1 MTTAYP
7 GYQPRQRPVR
17 SARTRSTDAPEPMQR
32 ALDHGDDELTQP
44 FVGVTTDG
52 QQIPNL
58 YPARATGT
66 STKPIVDAARTLLGS
81 LSSEQRDGVQFPVAT
96 DEWRRWHNTHP
107 NFMRHGLVLEDLN
120 DTQREAVFAVLR
132 TSLSAAGFDAAR
144 SIMHLNHTVG
154 ELTDSWDEYDEW
166 LYWISIMG
174 TPSAD
179 EPWGWQFDGHHLN
192 IHCFILGDQ
201 IVMTPTF
208 MGSEPVV
215 ADAGKYAGI
224 RVFEAEER
232 TGLELAQAFSADQL
246 AAATIDPATLF
257 GGRLDVPISPFGDRL
272 QGSSGNDNLQLP
284 YAGVR
289 ADTLSAGQQ
298 GLLGEVI
305 DSYVN
310 RLPAG
315 HAEEWSRA
323 IQAKMPDTYVAWIGD
338 VDADSV
344 FYYRVHSPVL
354 LVEFDHVRGI
364 AFDNDEPSR
373 QHIHTIVRTPNGND
387 YGKDLLR
394 QHYAEVD
401 HT

>member
-17 SARTRSTDAPEPMQR
+17 SARSRSDDAPEAMQR
-32 ALDHGDDELTQP
+32 ALDHGAAELAHP

-52 QQIPNL
+52 VAVPNL
-58 YPARATGT
+58 YPARATGV
-66 STKPIVDAARTLLGS
+66 STRPIVDAAQTFLSS
-81 LSSEQRDGVQFPVAT
+81 LSAEQRDTALFPIAT

-107 NFMRHGLVLEDLN
+107 NFMRHGLVLEDLD
-120 DTQREAVFAVLR
+120 DTQREAALALLR
-132 TSLSAAGFDAAR
+132 ASLSAAGFDTAR
-144 SIMHLNHTVG
+144 GIMQLNHTVG

-179 EPWGWQFDGHHLN
+179 QPWGWQFDGHHLN
-192 IHCFILGDQ
+192 VQCFILGDQ
-201 IVMTPTF
+201 VVMTPTF

-232 TGLELAQAFSADQL
+232 TGLAMAQSLSAEQL
-246 AAATIDPATLF
+246 AAATIDPASLF
-257 GGRLDVPISPFGDRL
+257 GGLLPNPISPFGDRL
-272 QGSSGNDNLQLP
+272 QASSGNDNLQLP
-284 YAGVR
+284 YAGIR
-289 ADTLSAGQQ
+289 ADALSAGQQ
-298 GLLGEVI
+298 ELLGEVI
-305 DSYVN
+305 GTYVN

-315 HAEEWSRA
+315 HADEWSRA
-323 IQAKMPDTYVAWIGD
+323 IQAKLPDTYLAWIGD

-354 LVEFDHVRGI
+354 LIEFDHVRGI
-364 AFDNDEPSR
+364 AFDNDQPSR
-373 QHIHTIVRTPNGND
+373 QHIRTIVRTPNGND

-401 HT
+401 HR